1 MRHFLSTNAFLLV
14 CLYTV
19 PRLQA
24 QQCSGASFS
33 REFNK
38 RLTCG
43 LFKTI
48 SAQQIDCHTTCKN
61 TVNCFSANLY
71 KSDNGTDICELS
83 RGTKKLYGEE
93 SPCFDWKENCEYNE
107 IMVRFW
113 NSKNDRI
120 FWQIPINYFFDS
132 YTEMYF
138 LLYYISQQ

>member
-1 MRHFLSTNAFLLV
+1 MKLHLHGVSTNAFLLV
-14 CLYTV
+14 CLFTV
-19 PRLQA
+19 IPRLQA

-48 SAQQIDCHTTCKN
+48 SAQQIDCHTACKD
-61 TVNCFSANLY
+61 TKNCFSANLY

-107 IMVRFW
+107 IMVSACSCR
-113 NSKNDRI
+113 KNMW
-120 FWQIPINYFFDS
+120 FEKTPLGVS
-132 YTEMYF
+132 
-138 LLYYISQQ
+138 